1 MIHPRSRLAL
11 VTAVLVGAVV
21 TTFGAAPAQAE
32 AAVGYVRLAHLS
44 PDTGKVDV
52 YLSKAGDPSFGE
64 QVFRHVGYGVMS
76 KYLALP
82 VGTYAVAM
90 RNENDP
96 ASAPPV
102 LTAQATVAA
111 GGAYTI
117 AGTGKHAVLG
127 LTVLQD
133 DLSRPAA
140 GKAKVRVIQ
149 ASIASPVLN
158 VSFANGTPIASNV
171 SFASTT
177 PYEEVNP
184 GSWTLKLQPPN
195 GSSPS
200 TLGCSLGGGSVYS
213 LLVLDSPTGLKLE
226 MRTDARGGADAPDG
240 GVETGAGGAESWPAP
255 EVPSSGS
262 VLTLIAVGAAFLVVL
277 VVVAVR
283 LRLVASRRA

>member
-1 MIHPRSRLAL
+1 VIHPRSRLAL
-11 VTAVLVGAVV
+11 LTAVLVGAVAA
-21 TTFGAAPAQAE
+21 TFGAAPAQA
-32 AAVGYVRLAHLS
+32 AADVGYVRLAHLS

-52 YLSKAGDPSFGE
+52 YLSKVGDPAFGE

-90 RNENDP
+90 RGENAP
-96 ASAPPV
+96 ASSPPV
-102 LTAQATVAA
+102 LTTQVTVSA
-111 GGAYTI
+111 GGAYTV

-133 DLSRPAA
+133 DLSRPVA

-149 ASIASPVLN
+149 ASVASPVLN

-171 SFASTT
+171 NFASTT
-177 PYEEVNP
+177 PYELVNP
-184 GSWTLKLQPPN
+184 GSWTLKLQAPN
-195 GSSPS
+195 GSNPS
-200 TLGCSLGGGSVYS
+200 TLGCTIGGGSVYS

-255 EVPSSGS
+255 EIPSSGNS
-262 VLTLIAVGAAFLVVL
+262 LVMIAVGAAVL
-277 VVVAVR
+277 VALVLVAVR
-283 LRLVASRRA
+283 LRRVASRRA